1 MSLSIENISDI
12 AQIIQIPILIISA
25 LLIWHELK
33 QNIKLTKASNVQKLS
48 EVTMPFMLQL
58 LQDKEFCTLLYN
70 PNKFDSFDE
79 VDKKRYLNTLSVWL
93 TFHEN
98 IFYQYNNDLL
108 EAIYYK
114 SWRLDLKKFIKEQD
128 IKKHWDDLS
137 PIYQDSFVQHID
149 KLISEL
155 YS

>member
-33 QNIKLTKASNVQKLS
+33 QNIKLTKVSNVQKLS
-48 EVTMPFMLQL
+48 EITMPFMLQF

-70 PNKFDSFDE
+70 PDKFDSFDD
-79 VDKKRYLNTLSVWL
+79 VDKKRYLNILSVWL

-108 EAIYYK
+108 EGTSYK
-114 SWRLDLKKFIKEQD
+114 PWLHDLKKFIKEQD
-128 IKKHWDDLS
+128 IKKHWGELS
-137 PIYQDSFVQHID
+137 PIYQDSFVQHVD
-149 KLISEL
+149 KIISE
-155 YS
+155 S